1 MSKRLTLAEDD
12 VTLDDVVLTLPE
24 DDIVIPNVPEEL
36 PVEPVEEPVV
46 TEVAPEV
53 VTSAYTDML
62 QDLLR
67 KQWDVINSADSI
79 IATIDSESAEVNKED
94 VKAILGKLVEDT
106 TVAIGM
112 VTKALGVVDPSQ
124 EELMN
129 QGVAKA
135 EEVISSEPVTES
147 VEQPLME
154 DNSSAWNTVS
164 FENDPYYERFWEEE
178 CFYHLQYL
186 WENAEEY
193 EDDENIQWLDELSS
207 QEIYDI
213 CHSAAEE
220 VRDSDYLWEEISER
234 VQDDTEAALADYV
247 STLRNTSTVNI
258 NLGDLIN
265 SEENIKGE

>member
-135 EEVISSEPVTES
+135 EEVISG
-147 VEQPLME
+147 
-154 DNSSAWNTVS
+154 
-164 FENDPYYERFWEEE
+164 
-178 CFYHLQYL
+178 
-186 WENAEEY
+186 
-193 EDDENIQWLDELSS
+193 
-207 QEIYDI
+207 
-213 CHSAAEE
+213 AADKTKETIEKAGSIEE
-220 VRDSDYLWEEISER
+220 VTLVHVVDGDTLTVIGSDGLEYKVRLIGI
-234 VQDDTEAALADYV
+234 DTPE
-247 STLRNTSTVNI
+247 S
-258 NLGDLIN
+258 G
-265 SEENIKGE
+265 